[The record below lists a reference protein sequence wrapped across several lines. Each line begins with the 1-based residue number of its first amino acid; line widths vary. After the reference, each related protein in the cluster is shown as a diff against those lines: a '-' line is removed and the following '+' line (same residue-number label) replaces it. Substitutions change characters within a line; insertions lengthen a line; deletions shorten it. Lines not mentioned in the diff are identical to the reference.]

1 MKVMGHSAFAK
12 ASSDKRS
19 SVMVYSRKGSA
30 LMAVLWI
37 IALLTMLVGTTT
49 LLLREDVETA
59 STRRQMFRA
68 RMLAEHGLALA
79 AHPDVKQDDE
89 FLLRREIAPGEGWL
103 VEVEGEDGR
112 LNPNVLLQRED
123 RDTMRRVMR
132 AWGLKFDEGERVIDA
147 LQDWVDPDD
156 FVRGV
161 GGAESRFYGVRGVP
175 FNRPFRSVDEMAQVR
190 YMSEVE
196 RIFPAWR
203 DWFSTY
209 SNGIVDVNE
218 APAEVLSALTGA
230 DPVMARQFVA
240 RRVGRDGIAHTR
252 DDLPFQ
258 DLQSALRVLGVTAT
272 NPQAMQSV
280 LGVQSGITRIKSTG
294 VVGDFRRTIFAIINR
309 PTSPTPGAAAAGGG
323 GIANILWLGE
333 ADELPGGGGGNLQF
347 ADPRQQ
353 PVPQPRR

>member
-1 MKVMGHSAFAK
+1 
-12 ASSDKRS
+12 
-19 SVMVYSRKGSA
+19 
-30 LMAVLWI
+30 MAVLWV

-68 RMLAEHGLALA
+68 RMLAEHGLAVA

-89 FLLRREIAPGEGWL
+89 FLLRHQVAPGEGWI

-112 LNPNVLLQRED
+112 LNPNILLQRED
-123 RDTMRRVMR
+123 RDTLRRVMR

-147 LQDWVDPDD
+147 LMDWVDPDD

-175 FNRPFRSVDEMAQVR
+175 FNRPFRSVDDMAQVR
-190 YMSEVE
+190 YMNEVE
-196 RIFPAWR
+196 RIFPGWR
-203 DWFSTY
+203 QWFSTY
-209 SNGIVDVNE
+209 STGVVDVNE

-230 DPVMARQFVA
+230 DPTIAQQFVA
-240 RRVGRDGIAHTR
+240 RRTGRDGIPHTK

-258 DLQSALRVLGVTAT
+258 DLQTALRVLGVTAT
-272 NPQAMQSV
+272 NPQALAGI
-280 LGVQSGITRIKSTG
+280 LGVQSSITRIKSTG
-294 VVGDFRRTIFAIINR
+294 VTGDFRRSIYAIINR
-309 PTSPTPGAAAAGGG
+309 PTSNTPGTAAGAGG

-333 ADELPGGGGGNLQF
+333 EDELPTPGKAARF
-347 ADPRQQ
+347 STERRQ
-353 PVPQPRR
+353 